1 MELTITCVGV
11 LLLFIVLWLASMSN
25 TSVHGDWRQ
34 AEWRIPAGDWRFAS
48 SASDAQWQH
57 ADGDTSQTMSEYHVT
72 PNNPKDALDVVA
84 MRAILTKAGVG
95 AVHRAAPREHPM
107 PAVGGRH
114 NHLYSFS
121 TTASS
126 FEMPPATRTIAHP
139 MPDMSL
145 APSSPAHR
153 RLETLQ
159 RYIASPDKNPLERF
173 L

>member
-1 MELTITCVGV
+1 MELTITWVAS
-11 LLLFIVLWLASMSN
+11 LLSSFVWLASMSN

-57 ADGDTSQTMSEYHVT
+57 ADGDMSQTMSEYHVT

-107 PAVGGRH
+107 PAVSGRH